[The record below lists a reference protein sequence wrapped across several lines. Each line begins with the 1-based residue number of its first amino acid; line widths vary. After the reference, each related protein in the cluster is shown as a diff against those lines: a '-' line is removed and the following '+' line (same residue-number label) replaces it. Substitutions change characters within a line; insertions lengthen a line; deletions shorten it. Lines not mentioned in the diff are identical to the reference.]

1 MKQLKPIRDENYRE
15 KDQER
20 LRGLEPPQNNKIK
33 LLGKNMKKVKKI
45 IFF

>member
-20 LRGLEPPQNNKIK
+20 LRGLEPPQNNKIM
-33 LLGKNMKKVKKI
+33 LLGKYMKNV
-45 IFF
+45 